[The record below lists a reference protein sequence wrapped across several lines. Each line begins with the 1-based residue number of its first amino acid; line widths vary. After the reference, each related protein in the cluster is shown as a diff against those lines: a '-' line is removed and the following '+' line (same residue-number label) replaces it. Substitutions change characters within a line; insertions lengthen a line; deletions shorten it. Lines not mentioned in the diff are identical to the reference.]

1 MAYGY
6 DPKVAKKSP
15 FHGAVYAVMDSVTKI
30 VAMGGDFRRIR
41 LTFQEYFEKLT
52 EDISWGKPLAALLG
66 ALKVQRELEIPSIG
80 GKDSMSGT
88 FNDISVPP
96 ALISF
101 AVTTAKADS
110 IISNEFKK
118 TGSNIVLVPLKK
130 RDNGLPDFDLYK
142 VAMDRI
148 HELISDKKILAAHP
162 VGRGGAFIGIV
173 KMAVG
178 NKIGAFI
185 NNITKE
191 ELLASNYGDMILEI
205 SKKEKPEELFAGID
219 YKLIGE
225 TKDQSSIQLNY
236 DGQEKKYRLSDVI
249 KKWEAPLSEV
259 FPTRTEEF
267 KDKIEDNVE
276 NISFAERLGN
286 GPSVKAAVPGIVIPV
301 FPGTNCE
308 VDSKR
313 AFEEAGGKAH
323 VQIINNLSELGLVES
338 INAIS
343 KKIRE
348 SQIIMIPGGFSGGD
362 EPDGS
367 AKFITAVFRNPLIR
381 EAVIDLM
388 DNRDGLMLGIC
399 NGFQALIKLG
409 LLPYGKITEPDEKA
423 PTLTYN
429 DIGRHQSKLVNT
441 RIASV
446 KSPWMA
452 NCEVGDIHTLAI
464 SHGEG
469 KFVARDEVL
478 KELIAK
484 GQVATQYVDFKG
496 NASMDIAYNPN
507 HSAMAIEGITSPDG
521 RIFGKMAHSER
532 AGENIFKNVPGNKY
546 QRIFEAGVNYF
557 K

>member
-1 MAYGY
+1 
-6 DPKVAKKSP
+6 
-15 FHGAVYAVMDSVTKI
+15 
-30 VAMGGDFRRIR
+30 
-41 LTFQEYFEKLT
+41 
-52 EDISWGKPLAALLG
+52 
-66 ALKVQRELEIPSIG
+66 
-80 GKDSMSGT
+80 
-88 FNDISVPP
+88 
-96 ALISF
+96 
-101 AVTTAKADS
+101 
-110 IISNEFKK
+110 
-118 TGSNIVLVPLKK
+118 
-130 RDNGLPDFDLYK
+130 
-142 VAMDRI
+142 
-148 HELISDKKILAAHP
+148 
-162 VGRGGAFIGIV
+162 
-173 KMAVG
+173 
-178 NKIGAFI
+178 
-185 NNITKE
+185 
-191 ELLASNYGDMILEI
+191 MILEI

>member
-1 MAYGY
+1 
-6 DPKVAKKSP
+6 
-15 FHGAVYAVMDSVTKI
+15 
-30 VAMGGDFRRIR
+30 
-41 LTFQEYFEKLT
+41 
-52 EDISWGKPLAALLG
+52 
-66 ALKVQRELEIPSIG
+66 
-80 GKDSMSGT
+80 
-88 FNDISVPP
+88 
-96 ALISF
+96 
-101 AVTTAKADS
+101 
-110 IISNEFKK
+110 
-118 TGSNIVLVPLKK
+118 
-130 RDNGLPDFDLYK
+130 
-142 VAMDRI
+142 
-148 HELISDKKILAAHP
+148 
-162 VGRGGAFIGIV
+162 
-173 KMAVG
+173 
-178 NKIGAFI
+178 
-185 NNITKE
+185 
-191 ELLASNYGDMILEI
+191 MILEI

-409 LLPYGKITEPDEKA
+409 LLPYPE
-423 PTLTYN
+423 
-429 DIGRHQSKLVNT
+429 IGR
-441 RIASV
+441 AS
-446 KSPWMA
+446 
-452 NCEVGDIHTLAI
+452 C
-464 SHGEG
+464 
-469 KFVARDEVL
+469 R
-478 KELIAK
+478 
-484 GQVATQYVDFKG
+484 
-496 NASMDIAYNPN
+496 
-507 HSAMAIEGITSPDG
+507 
-521 RIFGKMAHSER
+521 ER
-532 AGENIFKNVPGNKY
+532 V
-546 QRIFEAGVNYF
+546 
-557 K
+557 